1 MSIESI
7 SFEEAVSRKSDRLCD
22 YDRDIRLFQIEE
34 HVEELVDETCKFHKE
49 DTVVISNPE
58 IDGDIFDVY
67 LSRGAG
73 VYEIGINHYFFR
85 EFITFKDIQS
95 NEVYF
100 EITPKYCKAS
110 KMLYDYTKHPNITF
124 DALVRILMVV
134 YRVVQKDKLRQIEE
148 E

>member
-7 SFEEAVSRKSDRLCD
+7 SFEEVISRKSDRLCD
-22 YDRDIRLFQIEE
+22 YDRNIRLLQIEE

-73 VYEIGINHYFFR
+73 VYEIGINHYSFR
-85 EFITFKDIQS
+85 EFITFKDIQN
-95 NEVYF
+95 NEVLF
-100 EITPKYCKAS
+100 EVIPKYRKAS

-124 DALVRILMVV
+124 DALVRILTVV

>member
-7 SFEEAVSRKSDRLCD
+7 SFEEAISRKSDRLCD
-22 YDRDIRLFQIEE
+22 YDRNIRLFQIEE
-34 HVEELVDETCKFHKE
+34 HVEELVDETCKFYKE
-49 DTVVISNPE
+49 DTVAISNPE
-58 IDGDIFDVY
+58 VDGDIVDVY

-100 EITPKYCKAS
+100 EITPKYRKAS
-110 KMLYDYTKHPNITF
+110 KMLYDYRKQPNIAF
-124 DALVRILMVV
+124 DALVRILTIV
-134 YRVVQKDKLRQIEE
+134 YKVVQKDKLRQLEGE
-148 E
+148 